1 MHFWECGVDRIVL
14 LMTIWQ
20 IEIVL
25 RARGLRM
32 LKRQAQPEGSYVER
46 NPNPLGSV
54 HQYVPSNSSSSVPV
68 LGRCYAARES
78 GIIVP
83 KTAQTPSLCS
93 E

>member
-1 MHFWECGVDRIVL
+1 
-14 LMTIWQ
+14 
-20 IEIVL
+20 
-25 RARGLRM
+25 M